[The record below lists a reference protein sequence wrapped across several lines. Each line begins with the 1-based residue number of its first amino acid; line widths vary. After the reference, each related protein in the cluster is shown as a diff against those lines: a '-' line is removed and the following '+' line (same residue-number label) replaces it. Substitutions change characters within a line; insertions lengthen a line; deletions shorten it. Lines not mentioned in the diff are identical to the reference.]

1 MGGAG
6 PWLGYRMWEEP
17 ELSAGGRT
25 AWPPVSRPR
34 SAGFG
39 WAPKDG
45 WRGTR
50 AAVLTPAIAPE
61 SAGRH
66 RGSRMGE
73 SYQIGPFLRVTRVA
87 MVASVSM
94 RPASISI
101 LIEAIRAGS
110 AVGAPELSR

>member
-1 MGGAG
+1 MASGIQASICRIRVGSEG
-6 PWLGYRMWEEP
+6 WVERN
-17 ELSAGGRT
+17 SGGR
-25 AWPPVSRPR
+25 P
-34 SAGFG
+34 
-39 WAPKDG
+39 DLCE
-45 WRGTR
+45 
-50 AAVLTPAIAPE
+50 AAAMAATVLAATIAPE

-66 RGSRMGE
+66 RRSRMGE
-73 SYQIGPFLRVTRVA
+73 SYQIGPFLRVTTVA

>member
-1 MGGAG
+1 
-6 PWLGYRMWEEP
+6 MWEKP
-17 ELSAGGRT
+17 GLSAGGRT
-25 AWPPVSRPR
+25 AWPPGSKASICRIRVGSEGWVERNSGGRP
-34 SAGFG
+34 G
-39 WAPKDG
+39 PCE
-45 WRGTR
+45 
-50 AAVLTPAIAPE
+50 AAAM
-61 SAGRH
+61 R
-66 RGSRMGE
+66 SRMGE